1 MKLKRIV
8 AILLA
13 FCMVFST
20 MTFNVF
26 ADDSNVIAVATADA
40 FCSAFTNVKD
50 GETVLLDSD
59 IVMDSKISVPDGVTI
74 DLNGKTL
81 YVNVENSTFGNV
93 TVTNGNIVLGKD
105 DVQVCDGYF
114 MVNAGKTLVVND
126 VKVSS
131 ADGGIKGYC
140 VFHLGMGA
148 NLDLIGS
155 ELDIRD
161 NEYSAGYIVYANEST
176 ATVDVTDTTVY
187 GKNVNG
193 IVHATTVIDNS
204 SFTVE
209 DAVEH
214 GINRSAVTI
223 DDSTVTISGGTG
235 RGITAQHGDLVIS
248 GNSVVKISEMGEAT
262 IELRDNKNLSVADTA
277 TVKVDVAVN
286 NTTAGTVTG
295 NVTVGDVNAVTVAK
309 VNGVEYSDI
318 QEAIV
323 AAAPAG
329 TVELVDDVVVD
340 EWVMISETLHI
351 GSGQIIT
358 ISIDGL
364 TIDGKGHSL
373 TVNAI
378 ESATNGN
385 RLFYDATNLNVKDL
399 TINYAEG
406 VTGGIGLTSGTIS
419 GVTFNGGVG
428 ILPGVGD
435 ITITGCTFNTT
446 GSAIYNETE
455 RDNLVVT
462 GNHFN
467 TAAGQYAIYLRGNT
481 TFKDNTVVSGKV
493 NVTNSATGE
502 ISGNDF
508 GTERFKVYN
517 GATATIENNT
527 INNLVFNDA
536 SKVNSLFKDNVLSA
550 DAETAMANAGAV
562 NMTSLKGTGT
572 ETDPYVIDSVA
583 SLLYFDTEAK
593 AGNTYQDKY
602 VVLGADINFAWGE
615 WFPVNFYGTFDGK
628 GHTISN
634 LTYVPNAS
642 GKMGFFQTI
651 KGPVSNLTLDGVK
664 GTVPASGQFGG
675 FTRYLNSN
683 VTNVHV
689 KNITIDV
696 DKNADWLIGGFT
708 GYVNS
713 GACTD
718 CSVENFVV
726 NAPDTASGPCIGG
739 FIGSVRT
746 NTTFTNCDVKGFKV
760 NANSTGDLGVGG
772 FVPHTQTGWNNVKFV
787 DCDVTGINFIVAGRA
802 EVAGFVT
809 WPGSHTSATNCH
821 TEGMI
826 DVTGVTTG
834 GYAGGFYGNLGW
846 NHDLGQMG
854 HFLTDCSADVEIY
867 TKNVDAGGFIGSATV
882 AGTPSASKYLVCT
895 NCSAS
900 GNVTAI
906 AGGNA
911 DTGAFAG
918 SASRGVYNNCTASG
932 TVKNNGAGY
941 AGQFIGNIVD
951 VTPTYDYRYPA
962 GTREYAPDV
971 TAAIDCMYTG
981 ASSSLEFIGNADEN
995 ATYCDTAEEFEAEKF
1010 AYIVASGYV
1019 ATVGSAKYKSIQA
1032 AIDAAQDGDT
1042 VVLINDIDIAKEKI
1056 NTLGGKYNTLYKV
1069 EGKSVTVDM
1078 NGKTISGTYNGS
1090 SMLVGVFSTEN
1101 GGHLTLTGNGTVDVT
1116 AGTTVYGLLV
1126 NYDATSTLTV
1136 ENGTYKAD
1144 KVSDSIIYSGKGTTP
1159 GLYDSTQSGVTI
1171 NGGTFTLGNIDNE
1184 NAPWIFNVGGAGDS
1198 YAVVNGGTFNFNI
1211 TRQKWI
1217 NEVVVPETHYIQ
1229 DNGDGTWTVKEGAV
1243 AYTTETV
1250 LTGPYPV
1257 VMNFGYATLAEA
1269 FAAADQDEKVTL
1281 LADITLAESVASTK
1295 ANVTLD
1301 LNGKTITGDKSVLSV
1316 EGGDLIIVDSSA
1328 EQTGAV
1334 VATGN
1339 FAIDILDAK
1348 VTLKAGNVKAASY
1361 TVYLNNATS
1370 EFVMEGGKVEGDY
1383 AVAAGAGN
1391 AYIKGGTVYATNY
1404 YPIYAWE
1411 GASIA
1416 ISGGTFSFRPNSVY
1430 IADGYGAE
1438 ETTVDGATWYKVVEI
1453 QPVAYIG
1460 TTGYYSI
1467 AKAIEAAVP
1476 GDTIVVNSLEQRGDV
1491 VVNKA
1496 VTLVAAD
1503 GADVVI
1509 NGQLAIKADGVT
1521 VKGFTVDCGG
1531 TALQINAKDV
1541 VIEACDITGPQVM
1554 YQSYTSGKVTFKDSK
1569 FTATSSYAIHFDGSA
1584 GGEVVIDNCEVTGW
1598 VSFAASIGKVTMTG
1612 SDFNKGNYAGMRL
1625 YQGADIADCT
1635 FDEGYLIDI
1644 AADKAV
1650 VNVDNTTVANGSV
1663 KDMFDSADFEANDV
1677 VIDGNL
1683 MGAVAYVGTT
1693 GYRTL
1698 DEAMTAAQAGD
1709 TVTIMEGT
1717 YAVPAMKAGI
1727 TVVGEGEVLLEGTL
1741 SNTLENLT
1749 LKNLHIKGGNAQRW
1763 AYAKGDLVFENVTFE
1778 ATSVYALHFDG
1789 ISEGTNLLY
1798 KDCTIIGWAAM
1809 SGSPASAVFD
1819 GCTFKDNGAYG
1830 VIRTYF
1836 DAEIKNCTFDVDGAN
1851 PDDVYQDGI
1860 HAVGA
1865 TVEVTN
1871 STNSNGDIKDLL
1883 NISGKSEI
1891 YVDGTLVLYPV
1902 ATVGEDYYSSLA
1914 AAFDGAEDGD
1924 TVTLIADVETTE
1936 SVTVDGK
1943 SIVLELNGK
1952 TVTGTD
1958 NTTKNYG
1965 LINVNTGAQLTVNDT
1980 VGTGKITLVA
1990 TNDRDWGSYSS
2001 VISNQRGKLIVN
2013 GGTIEHLGG
2022 TDMAYGIDNLTNG
2035 KGTYAETVINGG
2047 TVKSTYRAIRQFL
2060 NGTEADNILTVN
2072 GGTIEGAN
2080 KSIWMQDPNKNANTG
2095 SLTVGE
2101 NASLN
2106 GNVYLT
2112 VTAESTEWP
2121 VEVAISAAALKGES
2135 TVLTSNVPKGYILKV
2150 TDGVYGV
2157 VEFHPVAVVNGVEF
2171 ETLEEARVAAA
2182 NGETI
2187 EIVGDAVLDEQLD
2200 FGYYNYKY
2208 SIGKDASLTANTGRA
2223 VISYG
2228 NVVDVEGDIADAKTA
2243 DKTTTKKS
2251 MYVPN
2256 GLSFNGDGYGVEL
2269 NVNNAYVSYG
2279 SSTSKNSTATGE
2291 FNFNFTNSIAEF
2303 TNNFVT
2309 TLTKAGYSLTPT
2321 FNINVK
2327 DGVLT
2332 TASHME
2338 LWHAGTNMTVDN
2350 SNVTIGGSFAN
2361 GGTLTLTNGAVM
2373 KVNNPIMSSHG
2384 GNTGTINIDG
2394 ATLDLTGGNE
2404 AWVSEGAINL
2414 TADAKLILDMF
2425 SSTGTITIDA
2435 SDFTGNTVTVIDG
2448 TAKSG
2453 LTAASITLI
2462 NGKGVEL
2469 VVEDGDVILKD
2480 VPIEAVATADGVE
2493 YETLAEA
2500 VAAGGEVVLLKDVV
2514 LDETIVVA
2522 AEKEVV
2528 LDLNGKTIDVG
2539 YNAGSTTNHLYA
2551 FENYGKLTIKDGVG
2565 TGAINARGNYN
2576 YGEMI
2581 IDGGTINAID
2591 GNGGMAVYVKAGK
2604 ATFNDGKIATTY
2616 EDDNL
2621 VANGGFDATTV
2632 QVEAGATFEMNGG
2645 VIETVCDF
2653 TPAVNNHGTTTI
2665 NNGEVKSV
2673 HTTVINYGDLT
2684 VAGGTLTNNGIEGIT
2699 SHVIWAADGTTTITD
2714 GTLNGKDNYNGFN
2727 VDTAADA
2734 VVNVSGGTFLKAH
2747 SGSFYGEGTITVT
2760 GGTYFDNIDEA
2771 YVADGYKAIADF
2783 NDMYV
2788 VGVAP
2793 TATVNNLGA
2802 VTVSAGDYTVFGGGD
2817 NTVDMPLS
2825 FVMQFIADQSAAE
2838 GAASP
2843 YADWYADFVITV
2855 SGLENG
2861 TFDASGCY
2869 LAGHYGSFGW
2879 WKIPLDG
2886 MTVEDAVRYPVM
2898 LSVAGAAQQYE
2909 YICSGVAD
2917 FKCAMYLTPEVLAE
2931 NPNLEVNLELCVIDS
2946 SKGSDEAKLAVVED
2960 RVYKASEYT
2969 YTANDFM
2976 LKADYS
2982 AVEEALANVPAD
2994 LTIYTD
3000 TSSAVVQAAI
3010 DAVIYGL
3017 GKDEQAT
3024 VDAYAAAIN
3033 QAVENLV
3040 LKVAVELSED
3050 LIDWT
3055 LRGSHV
3061 VADGK
3066 LIFTAYAAGHDT
3078 PSIKGRFGGLPEGA
3092 TVALAGTS
3100 DYVTLDGNMVTVIN
3114 PGLGK
3119 LEVPMVITSADGL
3132 TTEFMLVGD
3141 FGNAVRY
3148 TTDAWVYQ
3156 YGNDI
3161 RTISS
3166 NRTIYLL
3173 FDITDLEGGGYVEV
3187 TDVSRNL
3194 LGRYTVL
3201 NDAAVRFYDPVYDIG
3216 TVTVT
3221 VKDAAGEVVNVYNVE
3236 VIFTDDQIE
3245 GNDNWEYEVYSPVF
3259 STERATYTVEGDNI
3273 IITAN
3278 AGVSNVYVSFGKYYA
3293 ESVSASVNNA
3303 MVKKMAAR
3311 SWRIMASTEPVEF
3324 DVFFDASE
3332 YGGEVV
3338 TRHVTVNF

>member
-40 FCSAFTNVKD
+40 FYSAFTNVKD

-140 VFHLGMGA
+140 VFHLGTGA
-148 NLDLIGS
+148 NLDLIDS

-161 NEYSAGYIVYANEST
+161 NEYSAGYIVYANDST
-176 ATVDVTDTTVY
+176 ATVDVTGTTVY

-204 SFTVE
+204 SLTVE

-262 IELRDNKNLSVADTA
+262 IELRDDRNLSVADTA

-340 EWVMISETLHI
+340 EWIMISETLHI
-351 GSGQIIT
+351 SSGQIIT
-358 ISIDGL
+358 IPAINGL

-385 RLFYDATNLNVKDL
+385 RLIYDATNLNVKDL
-399 TINYAEG
+399 TINYADG

-428 ILPGVGD
+428 ILPGDGE
-435 ITITGCTFNTT
+435 ITITGCTFNTN

-467 TAAGQYAIYLRGNT
+467 TAEGQYAIYLRGNT

-527 INNLVFNDA
+527 INNLVFNDE
-536 SKVNSLFKDNVLSA
+536 SKVNSSFKDNVLSA
-550 DAETAMANAGAV
+550 EAEAAMANAGAV

-583 SLLYFDTEAK
+583 SLLYFNTEAK

-602 VVLGADINFAWGE
+602 VVLGADIDFAWGE
-615 WFPVNFYGTFDGK
+615 WYPINFYGTFDGK

-634 LTYVPNAS
+634 LTYIPRND

-651 KGPVSNLTLDGVK
+651 RGPVSNLTLDGVK

-772 FVPHTQTGWNNVKFV
+772 FVPHTQTGWNNVVFK
-787 DCDVTGINFIVAGRA
+787 DCDVTGIYFIVSGRA
-802 EVAGFVT
+802 EVAGFIT

-882 AGTPSASKYLVCT
+882 AGTPTASKYLVCT

-911 DTGAFAG
+911 DVGAFAG
-918 SASRGVYNNCTASG
+918 SASRGVYENCTASG

-971 TAAIDCMYTG
+971 TAAIDCTYTG
-981 ASSSLEFIGNADEN
+981 ASSSLEFIGNVDEN

-1010 AYIVASGYV
+1010 AYIIASGYV

-1090 SMLVGVFSTEN
+1090 AMLVGVFSTEN
-1101 GGHLTLTGNGTVDVT
+1101 GGHLTLTGNGTIDVT
-1116 AGTTVYGLLV
+1116 AGTTVYGLLI
-1126 NYDATSTLTV
+1126 NYDSTSTLTV

-1144 KVSDSIIYSGKGTTP
+1144 KVSDSIIYSDKGTTP

-1171 NGGTFTLGNIDNE
+1171 NGGTFTLGNIDNA

-1301 LNGKTITGDKSVLSV
+1301 LNGKTITGDKSVISV

-1334 VATGN
+1334 VATGY

-1348 VTLKAGNVKAASY
+1348 VTLKAGNAKAASY

-1391 AYIKGGTVYATNY
+1391 AYIKGGTVYATND

-1509 NGQLAIKADGVT
+1509 NGQLAIKADGAT
-1521 VKGFTVDCGG
+1521 VKGFTVKCGG

-1569 FTATSSYAIHFDGSA
+1569 FTSTSSYAIHFDGSA

-1635 FDEGYLIDI
+1635 FDEGYRIDI

-1650 VNVDNTTVANGSV
+1650 VNVDNTTVANGTV
-1663 KDMFDSADFEANDV
+1663 KDMFDSADFVANDV

-1698 DEAMTAAQAGD
+1698 DEAMKAAQAGD

-1727 TVVGEGEVLLEGTL
+1727 TIVGEGNVLLEGYL
-1741 SNTLENLT
+1741 SGTLENLT
-1749 LKNLHIKGGNAQRW
+1749 LKNLHIKGANAQRW

-1789 ISEGTNLLY
+1789 ITEGTNLLY

-1871 STNSNGDIKDLL
+1871 STNTNGDIKDIL

-1914 AAFDGAEDGD
+1914 VAFDGAEDGD

-1965 LINVNTGAQLTVNDT
+1965 LINVNPGAQLTVNDT
-1980 VGTGKITLVA
+1980 VGTGKITLTA

-2106 GNVYLT
+2106 GDVYLF
-2112 VTAESTEWP
+2112 VTAGSTEWP

-2135 TVLTSNVPKGYILKV
+2135 TVLTGNVPKGYILKV

-2435 SDFTGNTVTVIDG
+2435 SDFTGDTVTVIDG

-2462 NGKGVEL
+2462 NGERVEL
-2469 VVEDGDVILKD
+2469 VVEDGDVILKY

-2500 VAAGGEVVLLKDVV
+2500 VAAGGEVVLLTDASGDGIVIDKDVTIDLGGYTYTIDGTPV
-2514 LDETIVVA
+2514 GSAGTETLGFQILKDNNVTI
-2522 AEKEVV
+2522 K
-2528 LDLNGKTIDVG
+2528 NGKVEVATDAVKMLIQNYANLTLEDVTVDGTGSANMLYVLSNNSGEVAITGATNITAPEGAVAFDVYDYTAGGYTVPTVKVDTTGTI
-2539 YNAGSTTNHLYA
+2539 
-2551 FENYGKLTIKDGVG
+2551 
-2565 TGAINARGNYN
+2565 TGAIEVSETATLEISSGTYTVELDEAWCADTYAGLADMNGNY
-2576 YGEMI
+2576 I
-2581 IDGGTINAID
+2581 
-2591 GNGGMAVYVKAGK
+2591 
-2604 ATFNDGKIATTY
+2604 
-2616 EDDNL
+2616 
-2621 VANGGFDATTV
+2621 
-2632 QVEAGATFEMNGG
+2632 
-2645 VIETVCDF
+2645 
-2653 TPAVNNHGTTTI
+2653 
-2665 NNGEVKSV
+2665 
-2673 HTTVINYGDLT
+2673 
-2684 VAGGTLTNNGIEGIT
+2684 
-2699 SHVIWAADGTTTITD
+2699 
-2714 GTLNGKDNYNGFN
+2714 
-2727 VDTAADA
+2727 
-2734 VVNVSGGTFLKAH
+2734 
-2747 SGSFYGEGTITVT
+2747 
-2760 GGTYFDNIDEA
+2760 
-2771 YVADGYKAIADF
+2771 
-2783 NDMYV
+2783 

-2817 NTVDMPLS
+2817 STVDMPLS

-2843 YADWYADFVITV
+2843 FAEWYADFVITV

-2861 TFDASGCY
+2861 SFDAAGCY

-2898 LSVAGAAQQYE
+2898 LSVAGGAQKYD

-2917 FKCAMYLTPEVLAE
+2917 FKCAMYLTPEVLAA

-3010 DAVIYGL
+3010 DAVVYGL

-3033 QAVENLV
+3033 EAVANLV
-3040 LKVAVELSED
+3040 LKQGVELSED

-3119 LEVPMVITSADGL
+3119 LEVPMVITSADGIE
-3132 TTEFMLVGD
+3132 TEFVLVGD

-3278 AGVSNVYVSFGKYYA
+3278 AGVSNVYVNFGRYYA

-3311 SWRIMASTEPVEF
+3311 SWRIMASAEPVEF
-3324 DVFFDASE
+3324 DVFFDASA
-3332 YGGEVV
+3332 YGAEVV